1 MPRKLSKEESK
12 KLRET
17 KKSGGVRKEIRF
29 GKEIEA
35 LKKGEELLIEHHEW
49 DMKTT
54 MLAYY
59 YGKFAK
65 GVAETDR
72 EIKYESVEG
81 GLLITKLK

>member
-12 KLRET
+12 KLRES
-17 KKSGGVRKEIRF
+17 KKSGGVRKETRF
-29 GKEIEA
+29 GKEIDS

-65 GVAETDR
+65 GIPENARTIR
-72 EIKYESVEG
+72 YESVEG
-81 GLLITKLK
+81 GLLITKL

>member
-1 MPRKLSKEESK
+1 MPRKLSKDESK

-17 KKSGGVRKEIRF
+17 KKSGGLRKETRF
-29 GKEIEA
+29 GTEIES
-35 LKKGEELLIEHHEW
+35 LKKGEELLIENHEW

-65 GVAETDR
+65 GIPENQRTIR
-72 EIKYESVEG
+72 YESVQG
-81 GLLITKLK
+81 GLLITKL

>member
-1 MPRKLSKEESK
+1 MPRKLTKEESK

-17 KKSGGVRKEIRF
+17 KKTGGVRKETRF
-29 GKEIEA
+29 GKEIA
-35 LKKGEELLIEHHEW
+35 SLKKGEELLIEHHEW

-65 GVAETDR
+65 GIPENERT
-72 EIKYESVEG
+72 IHYESVGG
-81 GLLITKLK
+81 GLLITKL